1 MASIKGSRS
10 RPHSSNI
17 QSTPNGD
24 TEPHELTIF
33 GKNGMFNDVY
43 ENLFDYSVITAPV
56 TSEMDNIADE
66 IYMAGRPTNF
76 LNRML
81 KATTFWQPYALMDY
95 YMREVSMLATIKS
108 RSVKEIF
115 RYGIDWEPKFVKKCA
130 ECGREYDSAVIEC
143 DCGSKKLYEPDKLQQ
158 DYFGYN
164 GRSFLD
170 KANRSGQSLK
180 RVLQMFGESEYQNN
194 MAYIGVITADF
205 IDSEGKVH
213 EQMPIEIVNY
223 DPKFVKRLF
232 DESAVPGTEE
242 CFSKQNRGV
251 SYSQEAYPDLVME
264 DGTKLSP
271 AYYRVGANYGAVGD
285 VWFYDEDEIFC
296 DNWFSPSQTYGV
308 PPWLDIEDDIITYH
322 FIEKHQCKRW
332 EYGYVRGL
340 LVFPGFNKKS
350 MLELSKSIKNVL
362 AKNDGSI
369 PMVALPP
376 AVPGAGEQKVQFIS
390 MTNDTASDMM
400 TYKNDIRD
408 RLCGRAGVPNL
419 IVTDTE
425 NSGGLNNESQQL
437 TTFDRYLTDMYDN
450 VDALLNTWLLPLWFP
465 KITDWKLVVRRPP
478 KMNTELKEKMEQA
491 DYATKMKN
499 LGFPPTSQKDGVFQF
514 PEKPINPNAGMGMG
528 MMGGGMPPSFR

>member
-1 MASIKGSRS
+1 MASIRGQKGKSHKVPSSTSQSREES
-10 RPHSSNI
+10 
-17 QSTPNGD
+17 
-24 TEPHELTIF
+24 HELSIF
-33 GKNGMFNDVY
+33 GNNGLYNDVY
-43 ENLFDYSVITAPV
+43 DIFSMGAEPQGS
-56 TSEMDNIADE
+56 SMDDVADE

-95 YMREVSMLATIKS
+95 YMREVSILATIRS

-115 RYGIDWEPKFVKKCA
+115 RYGIDWQPRFVKKCA
-130 ECGREYDSAVIEC
+130 ECGREYDSDVVEC
-143 DCGSKKLYEPDKLQQ
+143 DCGSMKLYEPDKLQQ

-164 GRSFLD
+164 GKSFLD

-180 RVLQMFGESEYQNN
+180 RVLQMFAESEYQNN

-205 IDSEGKVH
+205 IDEEGKVH
-213 EQMPIEIVNY
+213 EQIPVEIVNY

-242 CFSKQNRGV
+242 CFSKKNRGV
-251 SYSQEAYPDLVME
+251 SYSQQAYPDLVME

-271 AYYRVGANYGAVGD
+271 AFYRVGANFGAVGD

-308 PPWLDIEDDIITYH
+308 PPWLDIEDDIISYH
-322 FIEKHQCKRW
+322 FMEKHQCKRW

-350 MLELSKSIKNVL
+350 MMELSKSIKNVL

-376 AVPGAGEQKVQFIS
+376 AVPGAGEQKVQFIPL
-390 MTNDTASDMM
+390 TNDTASDLM

-425 NSGGLNNESQQL
+425 ASGGLNNESQQL

-450 VDALLNTWLLPLWFP
+450 VDALFNSWLLPTWFP
-465 KITDWKLVVRRPP
+465 KITDWMLVIRRPP
-478 KMNTELKEKMEQA
+478 KLNSELKEKMEQA
-491 DYATKMKN
+491 DYAMKMKN
-499 LGFPPTSQKDGVFQF
+499 LGFPPKSQKDGVFQF
-514 PEKPINPNAGMGMG
+514 PERPIDPNAGMGGGG
-528 MMGGGMPPSFR
+528 MMGGGGFPPSFR

>member
-1 MASIKGSRS
+1 MASIGQRRVTAHRS
-10 RPHSSNI
+10 AIGKARRSPKE
-17 QSTPNGD
+17 T
-24 TEPHELTIF
+24 HETTVF
-33 GKNGMFNDVY
+33 GRDGHYNDVY
-43 ENLFDYSVITAPV
+43 ENLFNITPPDE
-56 TSEMDNIADE
+56 SSMDRAMEE
-66 IYMAGRPTNF
+66 IYVAGRPTNF

-81 KATTFWQPYALMDY
+81 KATTFWQPYALMDF
-95 YMREVSMLATIKS
+95 YMREVSILATIKS
-108 RSVKEIF
+108 RSVIEIF

-130 ECGREYDSAVIEC
+130 ECGREYDSDVVEC

-164 GRSFLD
+164 GISFLD
-170 KANRSGQSLK
+170 EANRSGQSLK
-180 RVLQMFGESEYQNN
+180 AVLQMYAESEYQNN
-194 MAYIGVITADF
+194 MAYIGVVTADF
-205 IDSEGKVH
+205 VDADGHVY

-251 SYSQEAYPDLVME
+251 SYSQTAYPDLMME

-285 VWFYDEDEIFC
+285 VWFYDKDEIYT

-308 PPWLDIEDDIITYH
+308 PIWMDIEDDIISYH
-322 FIEKHQCKRW
+322 FMEKHQCKRW

-376 AVPGAGEQKVQFIS
+376 AVPGAGEQKVQFVS
-390 MTNDTASDMM
+390 LTNDTAGDLM

-425 NSGGLNNESQQL
+425 NAGGLNNESQQL
-437 TTFDRYLTDMYDN
+437 TVFDRYLMDKYDN
-450 VDALLNTWLLPLWFP
+450 VDRLLNTWLLKKWFP

-478 KMNTELKEKMEQA
+478 KMNTELKERMEQA
-491 DYATKMKN
+491 QYAMTMKN
-499 LGFPPTSQKDGVFQF
+499 LGFPPKSQKNGVFQF
-514 PEKPINPNAGMGMG
+514 PEKPVDPNAGMGGG
-528 MMGGGMPPSFR
+528 MFGGGMPSSFR

>member
-1 MASIKGSRS
+1 MASIGGQKKTISQ
-10 RPHSSNI
+10 SSHNNNP
-17 QSTPNGD
+17 S
-24 TEPHELTIF
+24 EPQGLTIF
-33 GKNGMFNDVY
+33 GENGLYNDVY
-43 ENLFDYSVITAPV
+43 ADMFNGLSIGAPEG
-56 TSEMDNIADE
+56 SSMDEVADE
-66 IYMAGRPTNF
+66 IYYAGRPTNF

-95 YMREVSMLATIKS
+95 YMREVSILATIKS

-115 RYGIDWEPKFVKKCA
+115 RYGLDWDPLFVKKCA
-130 ECGREYDSAVIEC
+130 ECGREYDSDVDVC

-158 DYFGYN
+158 DYFGFN
-164 GRSFLD
+164 GKSFLD
-170 KANRSGQSLK
+170 KANKSGQSLK
-180 RVLQMFGESEYQNN
+180 RVLQMFAESEYQNN
-194 MAYIGVITADF
+194 MAYLGVITADF
-205 IDSEGKVH
+205 IDADGNLH
-213 EQMPIEIVNY
+213 EQMPVEIVNY

-242 CFSKQNRGV
+242 CFSKKNRGV
-251 SYSQEAYPDLVME
+251 SYSQQAYPDLVME

-271 AYYRVGANYGAVGD
+271 AFFRVGSNFGAVGD

-308 PPWLDIEDDIITYH
+308 PPWLDIEDDIISYH
-322 FIEKHQCKRW
+322 FMEKHQCKRW
-332 EYGYVRGL
+332 EYGYIRGL

-350 MLELSKSIKNVL
+350 MMELSKSIKNVL

-376 AVPGAGEQKVQFIS
+376 AVPGAGEQKVQFIPL
-390 MTNDTASDMM
+390 TNDTASDLM

-425 NSGGLNNESQQL
+425 NAGGMNNETQQL
-437 TTFDRYLTDMYDN
+437 TTFDRYLADMYDN
-450 VDALLNTWLLPLWFP
+450 VDFLLNSWLLPTWFP

-478 KMNTELKEKMEQA
+478 KMNTELKEKMENA
-491 DYATKMKN
+491 NYAMTMKN
-499 LGFPPTSQKDGVFQF
+499 LGFPPKSQKNGVFQF
-514 PEKPINPNAGMGMG
+514 PEKPVDPNAMGGMRGGMGG
-528 MMGGGMPPSFR
+528 MMPPSFR